1 LLKKQKG
8 SYHLTK
14 SRGIR
19 ESQWNN
25 AFQRV
30 KAFIEQQNKLPR
42 ANCNNGDETALGAW
56 LNKQQRK
63 YNDGNLKT
71 DRIKLL
77 EQIGAL
83 IPTEEKEFLEKLE
96 QCTVFILKNN
106 RPPSSTAT
114 DPKEKSLYYWRSG
127 QLHSRNIGTLKPHRS
142 KLLEENG
149 IFKTAYEH
157 EWRSFFERLEHFVQ
171 ANKRLPIRKSANP
184 VEASLGQWRQQ
195 QFILYKNGKLTKEN
209 AERLESLG
217 VATTVTTVSWGE
229 NFRKLHAFV
238 TTRNSIPSR
247 SSKNEDERQLSRW
260 LETQQIRIKKN
271 DLSDRRRRLI
281 ESLNVPES
289 LLEVRWD
296 KMIKEVQTF
305 LNRNGQ
311 LPSSC
316 AETLKE
322 RSLGVWCQK
331 QKKKYAAGTL
341 KPEQHT
347 AIEELGLHLDLK
359 SVLWR
364 NHYKQVY
371 LFIKENGRQP
381 KRYGID
387 PIEKALG
394 RWCERQRQLYSRK
407 ILSKDRAG
415 ALRTIKV
422 IVD

>member
-1 LLKKQKG
+1 
-8 SYHLTK
+8 LTK

-30 KAFIEQQNKLPR
+30 QAFIEQHNKLPR
-42 ANCNNGDETALGAW
+42 ASCDNGDETALGAW

-63 YNDGNLKT
+63 CNDGNLRT
-71 DRIKLL
+71 DREKLL
-77 EQIGAL
+77 EKIGAL
-83 IPTEEKEFLEKLE
+83 TPTEEKEFLEKLE
-96 QCTVFILKNN
+96 RCADFILKNN

-114 DPKEKSLYYWRSG
+114 DPEEKSLYYWRSG
-127 QLHSRNIGTLKPHRS
+127 QLHSRNTGKLKPHRS
-142 KLLEENG
+142 KLLEKKG

-195 QFILYKNGKLTKEN
+195 QFILYKNGKLTNEK
-209 AERLESLG
+209 AERLENLG
-217 VATTVTTVSWGE
+217 VATTVTNVSWGE
-229 NFRKLHAFV
+229 NFRKLHTFIAA
-238 TTRNSIPSR
+238 RNSIPSR

-260 LETQQIRIKKN
+260 LETQQIRIKNN

-281 ESLNVPES
+281 ESLNAPES
-289 LLEVRWD
+289 LLEIRWD

-305 LNRNGQ
+305 LNRNGR
-311 LPSSC
+311 LPSAC

-322 RSLGVWCQK
+322 RSLGIWCQRQKTKHTTGKLK
-331 QKKKYAAGTL
+331 Q
-341 KPEQHT
+341 EQHI
-347 AIEELGLHLDLK
+347 AIEELGLHLDRK

-394 RWCERQRQLYSRK
+394 RWCERQIQLYSQK
-407 ILSKDRAG
+407 MLSKDRAG